1 MDAAQGILNLV
12 ISSWD
17 KLTLPPLYK
26 HELIMNALEIFTLK
40 SLHGFIHVFVS
51 F

>member
-12 ISSWD
+12 ILRGINSRS
-17 KLTLPPLYK
+17 PLYK

>member
-17 KLTLPPLYK
+17 KFTLPLYK

-40 SLHGFIHVFVS
+40 SLRGFIHVFVS